1 MKKALGILTSAV
13 LAAAACAM
21 PVSAAEDNRNTTV
34 STEIAPAY
42 VVTIPTNLKVP
53 FNSIYTDFGAV
64 KLETAQLEPNKC
76 VKVTLISDNLLDNK
90 ADSSKTIP
98 YTINE
103 GKADNVGT
111 VYTSAKYLAA
121 GEKTDLTIGITQDD
135 WNKAYAGEYEDIVT
149 FQIEYTDK

>member
-1 MKKALGILTSAV
+1 MKRLLSILTV
-13 LAAAACAM
+13 AALTAGAFAM
-21 PVSAAEDNRNTTV
+21 PVSAADDNRNIMV

-42 VVTIPTNLKVP
+42 IVTIPTNLKVP
-53 FNSIYTDFGAV
+53 FNSVYTDFGEV
-64 KLETAQLEPNKC
+64 KLETAQLEPDKC

-90 ADSSKTIP
+90 ADSSKTIS

-103 GKADNVGT
+103 GKADTPGT
-111 VYTSAKYLAA
+111 VYTSAKYLSA
-121 GEKTDLTIGITQDD
+121 GEKTDLNIGITQDN